1 MVTSASENTSCGD
14 LPPSSS
20 VTGTT
25 FCAAAVCTRRPT
37 ATEPVNETW
46 STPRWAVSAAP
57 ASSPSPGTTLSA
69 PAGSPASWAMAALR
83 PDAPKVK
90 KWHLLFKLL
99 GIVIVDIVKS
109 NIAVARVILFG
120 RRGGHRSEF
129 VLMPVELED
138 RTALSL
144 LAIIVTSTPG
154 SAWLEYDSRDKTVL
168 LHVFDVED
176 KDAWVD
182 LAKNR
187 YEKILLEVFQ

>member
-1 MVTSASENTSCGD
+1 M
-14 LPPSSS
+14 LPY
-20 VTGTT
+20 
-25 FCAAAVCTRRPT
+25 
-37 ATEPVNETW
+37 
-46 STPRWAVSAAP
+46 P
-57 ASSPSPGTTLSA
+57 ALTLTLIVFWVLLNGFSPGQLLLGTLVA
-69 PAGSPASWAMAALR
+69 IFASWAMAALR

-182 LAKNR
+182 LDKNR